1 MIEDLTDDFYDPYE
15 DEEAHDQE
23 LDGAPVAV
31 PDALC
36 RALLDDALP
45 TDLIDRLCAGE
56 PLCVVISPPG
66 PGWGALLR
74 TDIRRRLAARG
85 AIDPLVEILVRE
97 AAVRSDSDLEL
108 LRCLWE
114 GTSLLAIAPDPGAML
129 PAAIVRAADLRVQL
143 PAIAGRHLRAVILDV
158 TGEDPGDI
166 PDARLGG
173 LELLDVAASV
183 RRGATGAAC
192 AARLIA
198 MAEERTRS
206 RSEGAPL
213 LETLA
218 GYGDA
223 KEWGMQLVR
232 EVARHRAGAI
242 GLADLP
248 RGALISGPPGTGKT
262 LLVQSLARSAGL
274 PLVATSFGEWMG
286 AGHLGDSIARMRA
299 TFAEARR
306 LKPCILFTDE
316 IDAAVDPASE
326 TGGSKSFWM
335 SFRSALLSE
344 VDGASSEPGI
354 VLIGACNHEE
364 LVDRAL
370 RRAGRL
376 DRHIEIGLPD
386 REALADILRH
396 HLGEDLPEVDLA
408 GPAQL
413 ALGRSGADI
422 ATMVRSARARAR
434 DAGRPI
440 AIADLLAE
448 LCPADERDGAT
459 LRRVALHEAGH
470 AVAAALLGYP
480 IDHVSVVQRQGSA
493 GRMALAAS
501 SMPTLA
507 EIEAQATIALAGRAV
522 DVVVSGSPCAGAAAD
537 LVIATRLLAASHARW
552 GLRRTLLAC
561 ADDESVARRLEYDA
575 ELRGAVEGDLERL
588 WTTAVSLVEAR
599 RPAIDGIA
607 DALLERRIIPGAEV
621 PQLIRSLEARARRR
635 GGRQPPT
642 PDAVP

>member
-1 MIEDLTDDFYDPYE
+1 MIEDFTDDFYDPYE
-15 DEEAHDQE
+15 DEAATDQE
-23 LDGAPVAV
+23 LDGAPVSV

-36 RALLDDALP
+36 RVLLDETLP
-45 TDLIDRLCAGE
+45 IDLIDRLCAGE
-56 PLCVVISPPG
+56 PLCVVISARG
-66 PGWGALLR
+66 PGWGVLLR
-74 TDIRRRLAARG
+74 TEMRRRLAVRG
-85 AIDPLVEILVRE
+85 PCEPLVEFLVRE
-97 AAVRSDSDLEL
+97 AAVRSDGDLDV

-114 GTSLLAIAPDPGAML
+114 GISLLAIAPDPGAML
-129 PAAIVRAADLRVQL
+129 PAAIVRAADVRLAI
-143 PAIAGRHLRAVILDV
+143 PAISGRHLRAVVLAV

-173 LELLDVAASV
+173 LELVDVAASV

-192 AARLIA
+192 TARLIA
-198 MAEERTRS
+198 MAEARTRS

-223 KEWGMQLVR
+223 KVWGMQVVR
-232 EVARHRAGAI
+232 EVARYRAGAI

-248 RGALISGPPGTGKT
+248 RGALVSGAPGTGKT
-262 LLVQSLARSAGL
+262 LFAQSLARSAGL

-306 LKPCILFTDE
+306 LKPCILFADE

-326 TGGSKSFWM
+326 TGSKSYWM

-354 VLIGACNHEE
+354 VLIGACNHES

-386 REALADILRH
+386 RDALVEILRH
-396 HLGEDLPEVDLA
+396 HLGEDLPEADLA

-422 ATMVRSARARAR
+422 ATVVRSARARAR
-434 DAGRPI
+434 DAGRPV
-440 AIADLLAE
+440 AMADVLAE
-448 LCPADERDGAT
+448 LCPDDERDGAA

-470 AVAAALLGYP
+470 AVVATVLGYP
-480 IDHVSVVQRQGSA
+480 IDHVSIVQEQGSA

-507 EIEAQATIALAGRAV
+507 EIEGHATIALAGRAV

-552 GLRRTLLAC
+552 GLRQTLLAC
-561 ADDESVARRLEYDA
+561 ADDEAVARRLEWDA
-575 ELRGAVEGDLERL
+575 ELRRAVESDLDRL
-588 WTTAVSLVEAR
+588 WTTAVGLVEAR
-599 RPAIDGIA
+599 RPAIDGIT

-621 PQLIRSLEARARRR
+621 PQLIRSAEARARRR
-635 GGRQPPT
+635 MGRPP
-642 PDAVP
+642 PAPEAAP